1 MSLDAKLEA
10 SKQCVKKTKCDIPAL
25 ENIYDSYFMRSVFKL
40 YFLFIIG
47 EKTSKMR
54 VNQLVL
60 SVFVCPPYSCFTEL
74 FSGAFPGLSDTP
86 EWSWLI
92 FSCIVLC
99 YKIGLK
105 HFDSSTPSPWTGTQ
119 GYFNKLMQKERNHDD
134 TKMYKI

>member
-25 ENIYDSYFMRSVFKL
+25 ENIYDLYFMRSVFKL

-99 YKIGLK
+99 YKIWLK
-105 HFDSSTPSPWTGTQ
+105 HFDWLYG
-119 GYFNKLMQKERNHDD
+119 NKYSISVDGNPMVFQQTNAKREEP
-134 TKMYKI
+134 